1 VIAALPSDVRRAAL
15 PRRKLVLHVG
25 LRPRQ
30 GLDIVTRTVSGRSPI
45 QLSKLAG
52 GAKPP
57 LHIERRSRHEGL
69 RQS

>member
-1 VIAALPSDVRRAAL
+1 MPASPSDVRRRLCPAGSSV
-15 PRRKLVLHVG
+15 PHVG

-30 GLDIVTRTVSGRSPI
+30 RLDIVTRTVSGRSPI

-69 RQS
+69 